1 MVGFYRNVYRNFLV
15 LMDFLNFCTA
25 FFFVCVCVSI
35 AGGGLRKHVITG
47 HQWVPMCAE
56 SGDRETARTWSH
68 PLLHIDRHRH
78 TYLAELRML
87 FDHDDVVDPG
97 RLWRLPTQQN
107 AKGGSLL
114 ALAERLFVV
123 AATSNGD
130 SVCVCSA
137 TLWTTRPGEC
147 AAIASPRCGLLPAKR
162 STYEPPFAFCWEA
175 PLGGGVVPW
184 LSSLQTKGS
193 LFLM

>member
-1 MVGFYRNVYRNFLV
+1 M
-15 LMDFLNFCTA
+15 
-25 FFFVCVCVSI
+25 
-35 AGGGLRKHVITG
+35 
-47 HQWVPMCAE
+47 
-56 SGDRETARTWSH
+56 
-68 PLLHIDRHRH
+68 
-78 TYLAELRML
+78 
-87 FDHDDVVDPG
+87 DPG

-162 STYEPPFAFCWEA
+162 STYEPLHGRTIATPSEKQHHQITAA
-175 PLGGGVVPW
+175 PPRLITMSAPQQHHMTTCSRLMVMSWRLPLLVMKKYDYKMYIGDFHLNPCGGTNPHLAVHAVLHGRP
-184 LSSLQTKGS
+184 K
-193 LFLM
+193 